1 MAKIVVDPIT
11 RIEGHLRIEAEVN
24 DGRIT
29 DAWSASTMF
38 RGIEK
43 ILKGHCDQQLL
54 QIMEVPP
61 DDPNRQVKLNA
72 ISETA
77 YSMQLFLELARQ
89 ELGLNWKYLEAEELR
104 RHKEAEKNAEEL
116 RKGNERTSY

>member
-1 MAKIVVDPIT
+1 MKVHEPIYFKK
-11 RIEGHLRIEAEVN
+11 LSPAERA
-24 DGRIT
+24 DLGSIT
-29 DAWSASTMF
+29 KHPGMDVF
-38 RGIEK
+38 LEK